1 MISNTLFDVTT
12 IKNLTPFQKS
22 RGKTMDPLLRGVCEQ
37 YIDSMLEEGRIERI
51 KNLVISLDLPA
62 KEQIDT
68 ALGFFLG
75 NIYSKIDDHY
85 IKMNNRLPNDAELTD
100 YHHILQRRSKEI
112 SDIFIESYEYSDKT
126 PRVKKRKVKRKK
138 GEEPENSIDP
148 DEEELEELR
157 RSLSNGRMPETIL
170 GIPTSN

>member
-1 MISNTLFDVTT
+1 
-12 IKNLTPFQKS
+12 
-22 RGKTMDPLLRGVCEQ
+22 MDPLLRGVCEQ
-37 YIDSMLEEGRIERI
+37 YIDSMLEKDRIDRI

-85 IKMNNRLPNDAELTD
+85 IKMYNRLPNDMELTD
-100 YHHILQRRSKEI
+100 YHHILQRRAKEI
-112 SDIFIESYEYSDKT
+112 SDVFVETYENSEK
-126 PRVKKRKVKRKK
+126 PPKVKKRKVKRKK
-138 GEEPENSIDP
+138 GDKVEEPIDP

-157 RSLSNGRMPETIL
+157 RSLSNGQMPETIL
-170 GIPTSN
+170 GIPTSG